1 VATTCIAISVGMV
14 SIISYWAI
22 LLGAI
27 GLPFHRDTFAMLPDP
42 LPFIHARLPQEPLRT
57 LLLLRLAVADSE
69 GRFIWHGD
77 LHQAACTKLHVQRCR
92 RGRRRLSSSCT
103 ARGASARPCRTR
115 PRLGLLSTG
124 HKRGS
129 RIAGLAT
136 SILGGSPA
144 AVRSLTAEPCGIAE
158 ASGMKAA
165 RAVWQNVVAVNMS
178 RHQRRQRSIVQRS
191 TRTTRANP
199 RVGIR

>member
-92 RGRRRLSSSCT
+92 RRRRRLSSSCT

-124 HKRGS
+124 AQAWQPHCGVGDEHPR
-129 RIAGLAT
+129 RVAG
-136 SILGGSPA
+136 G
-144 AVRSLTAEPCGIAE
+144 
-158 ASGMKAA
+158 
-165 RAVWQNVVAVNMS
+165 
-178 RHQRRQRSIVQRS
+178 RSIVDGGAVRDS
-191 TRTTRANP
+191 RGLP
-199 RVGIR
+199 